1 MSQSTEKD
9 AKAVEPPG
17 EAAAD
22 AGDAADTAASREGE
36 RPFDPDHPDRVGH
49 GVDILEDDIAAA
61 HEARIH
67 ELEARLRAVSAAF
80 QQKQDE
86 MAGVRD
92 RLHRQAAVQEEIRRG
107 EVVMNLFEPVEN
119 LLRSL
124 DALKGHPAEQGLR
137 MVYAQF
143 MDALKRLGLEEV
155 PGAGSRFDPNMHE
168 ALSVQ
173 PVDDKSKDNV
183 VVAVFSTGYRFGNRL
198 IRPARVVIGSYTGGE
213 NAEA

>member
-9 AKAVEPPG
+9 GKAVEPPG
-17 EAAAD
+17 GAAAN
-22 AGDAADTAASREGE
+22 AGETAETSSGE
-36 RPFDPDHPDRVGH
+36 HPYDPDHPDRVGH
-49 GVDILEDDIAAA
+49 GVDLLEDEISVA

-86 MAGVRD
+86 IQGVRD
-92 RLHRQAAVQEEIRRG
+92 RLHRQAAIQEEIRRG
-107 EVVMNLFEPVEN
+107 EVVMSLFEPVEN

-143 MDALKRLGLEEV
+143 MEALKRLGLEEV
-155 PGAGSRFDPNMHE
+155 PGAGSRFDPNLHE
-168 ALSVQ
+168 ALTVQ
-173 PVDDKSKDNV
+173 PVEDKAQDNV

-198 IRPARVVIGSYTGGE
+198 IRPARVVIGGYTGGE
-213 NAEA
+213 NTEA